1 MMVDDPKVQ
10 RGVLWRCIFMVFSR
24 LHVSQDSLQRA
35 LTISSLSEISVSS
48 QALPL
53 VPALQGRLL
62 WFAVPEERGVAD
74 C

>member
-1 MMVDDPKVQ
+1 M
-10 RGVLWRCIFMVFSR
+10 
-24 LHVSQDSLQRA
+24 
-35 LTISSLSEISVSS
+35 ISSLSEISVSS

-62 WFAVPEERGVAD
+62 WFTVPEKERGIAD